1 MSVKKLTKDTFV
13 DAGLNLI
20 DKKIKIGISSTTGS
34 GLTLTTT
41 QINYP
46 FSLSFRLWYN
56 RWYNCL
62 IRYRLKM
69 SVISSNFMISFRV
82 LGSKSSWAMIRYRF
96 GLNGEDNLFLRGCL
110 TSTPSP
116 MDNEHSLV
124 WWCKVA

>member
-56 RWYNCL
+56 R
-62 IRYRLKM
+62 
-69 SVISSNFMISFRV
+69 
-82 LGSKSSWAMIRYRF
+82 
-96 GLNGEDNLFLRGCL
+96 
-110 TSTPSP
+110 
-116 MDNEHSLV
+116 
-124 WWCKVA
+124 

>member
-56 RWYNCL
+56 RRYNCL

-82 LGSKSSWAMIRYRF
+82 LGSKSS
-96 GLNGEDNLFLRGCL
+96 
-110 TSTPSP
+110 
-116 MDNEHSLV
+116 
-124 WWCKVA
+124 